1 MLVLWQVV
9 TVENR
14 LDHTMGHAD
23 TVAQQIVQLQLKLG
37 QLESLVPA
45 PHEISGLRQAAVQL
59 EEVKLRIIEL
69 PEIKRKACRRPSLV
83 SFRCLS

>member
-1 MLVLWQVV
+1 
-9 TVENR
+9 
-14 LDHTMGHAD
+14 MGHAD

-69 PEIKRKACRRPSLV
+69 PEIKRKACHRPSLV